1 MAKKATKSSVSTIN
15 PAARVPLPVAGK
27 RGAAKGSGAAK
38 GAGAAGPKGAKRALD
53 RQTARQAAAL
63 LAIDQIK
70 TRFGEG
76 SIMKLGEAKRV
87 DVDAIPTGS
96 ISLDI
101 ALGVG
106 GVPKGRVIEIY
117 GPESSGKTTLAQH
130 IVASVQKRGG
140 IAAYVD
146 AEHAL
151 DPEYAKRV
159 GVKIDDLLISQPDTG
174 EQALEIV
181 ETLVRSNAVDVVVI
195 DSVAALTPRAEIEGE
210 MGDSHMG
217 LQARLLSQALRKLT
231 ATIAKSNTT
240 VVFINQIRMKIGVIF
255 GNPETTTGGMALKF
269 YSSVRIEVRRRAQL
283 KLNEDIIGNRVKVK
297 IVKNKVAPPF
307 RTAEFDIMYNHGIS
321 FEGDLIDSGMIYGVV
336 VKSGSWFTYGDVKL
350 GQGREGAKQFLK
362 ENGKLAREI
371 EKRIWAVVR
380 ERERTGQPLGVA
392 AIKGA

>member
-1 MAKKATKSSVSTIN
+1 MSKKSSKGSTTIISPTKRVPVPIGRLRGKNKLLKKLDPKAT
-15 PAARVPLPVAGK
+15 
-27 RGAAKGSGAAK
+27 
-38 GAGAAGPKGAKRALD
+38 RA
-53 RQTARQAAAL
+53 QAAL
-63 LAIDQIK
+63 LAVDQIK

-96 ISLDI
+96 LSLDV

-130 IVASVQKRGG
+130 IVAQVQRKGG

-151 DPEYAKRV
+151 DPEYAKRI

-181 ETLVRSNAVDVVVI
+181 ETLVRSNAVDIVVI

-217 LQARLLSQALRKLT
+217 LQARLMSQALRKLT
-231 ATIAKSNTT
+231 GTVAKSNTT
-240 VVFINQIRMKIGVIF
+240 VIFINQTRMKIGVLF

-283 KLNEDIIGNRVKVK
+283 KLGDEIIGNRVKAKV
-297 IVKNKVAPPF
+297 VKNKVAPPF
-307 RTAEFDIMYNHGIS
+307 KTAEFDIMYNRGIS
-321 FEGDLIDSGMIYGVV
+321 FEGDLIDTGELYGIVK
-336 VKSGSWFTYGDVKL
+336 KSGAWFTYEETKL
-350 GQGREGAKQFLK
+350 GQGREAAKQFLV
-362 ENGKLAREI
+362 ENNKVAREI
-371 EKRIWAVVR
+371 EKRIWAIVR
-380 ERERTGQPLGVA
+380 ERERTGESVSTPRA
-392 AIKGA
+392 AKKS